1 MCSQN
6 LPVEEKKGRSALF
19 WICVGIGS
27 FSFLGVIAFVIMVVV
42 SFAFLGGSVSPESDS
57 SGKEVLREIHVSGS
71 GENKIV
77 LVPIKGVIS
86 DKSAGT
92 FLMNSPSLVH
102 VVKRSLEQ
110 AASDNSVKGVILEV
124 DSPGGGITAS
134 DVIYNYIVNFKNK
147 TGKTVVVYMQ
157 DVAASGGYYVSV
169 AADKIIAH
177 PTTITGSIGVIMP
190 IVNIAKLV
198 EKYGIENGSI
208 KSGMMKDIGSPLKEM
223 SSEEKEVLTGII
235 DEMYLRFVTIISNG
249 RDLSIDEVKRLADGR
264 IYTGNQAVENGL
276 IDQVGY
282 IEDAIVATGNLA
294 GLQEAEVIR
303 YEKRFSVGDFFKV
316 IMSRISSQ
324 PEVKI
329 SIDSLPFK
337 LLSRPMYL
345 WMGS

>member
-1 MCSQN
+1 MDSQN
-6 LPVEEKKGRSALF
+6 APAEKRKGRSPLF

-27 FSFLGVIAFVIMVVV
+27 FSFLGIIAFIIMVVV
-42 SFAFLGGSVSPESDS
+42 SFAFFGNAVSPELKS
-57 SGKEVLREIHVSGS
+57 SGREALREIHVSGS
-71 GENKIV
+71 GEDKIV
-77 LVPIKGVIS
+77 LVSIKGVIS

-110 AASDNSVKGVILEV
+110 AASDDSVKGVILEV

-134 DVIYNYIVNFKNK
+134 DVIYNYIVNFKKK

-169 AADKIIAH
+169 AADRIIAH

-198 EKYGIENGSI
+198 KKYGIENGSI
-208 KSGMMKDIGSPLKEM
+208 KSGSMKDIGSPLKEM
-223 SSEEKEVLTGII
+223 TADEKKVLTNII
-235 DEMYLRFVTIISNG
+235 DEMYMRFVTIISNG
-249 RDLSIDEVKRLADGR
+249 RDLSVDEVKLLADGR
-264 IYTGNQAVENGL
+264 IYTGNQAVVNGL
-276 IDQVGY
+276 IDEVGY
-282 IEDAIVATGNLA
+282 IEDAVTAAGNLA
-294 GLQEAEVIR
+294 GLQEVNVIR
-303 YEKRFSVGDFFKV
+303 YEKRLSVGDFFKV
-316 IMSRISSQ
+316 MMTRISTK

-329 SIDSLPFK
+329 AIDSLPFK